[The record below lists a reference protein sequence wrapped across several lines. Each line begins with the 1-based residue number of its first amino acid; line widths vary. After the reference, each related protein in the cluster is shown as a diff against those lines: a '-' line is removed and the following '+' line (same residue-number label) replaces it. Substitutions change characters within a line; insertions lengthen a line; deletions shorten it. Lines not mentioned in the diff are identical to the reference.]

1 MLTSSALYKQALP
14 YPHKRRTIVD
24 VLDASGTVL
33 AADIPFSD
41 GSVSAS
47 LTNRVTRSAKLLLTE
62 DQFPDLDTDVFSPTH
77 AILRIRSG
85 IQYAD
90 GSSEVF
96 PLFRGRVQDATLS
109 PAGQVDIEADDLA
122 NDVIGF
128 RFEQPRNATPGTIIQ
143 QIRELITEAVPF
155 ATFGTD
161 DVTDAEVPKLTW
173 DEDRGQAV
181 DDLAEALGAR
191 WYSLGSGDFVVR
203 AFPYDNG
210 TVVQTIEDGELGLC
224 STAVISKSRRGTAN
238 SVTVVSERL
247 DGTDPVRV
255 TARNTVAGSS
265 TQYADTFGRVAQII
279 KIQTPLTNSEAQRL
293 ARAQLNAAAALTEQ
307 WSVVCTP
314 DHTLEPGD
322 PVRLRYRG
330 RSVVQ
335 VIDRIDYPLGLGP
348 MSLATRAFST
358 PPTSLGDG

>member
-1 MLTSSALYKQALP
+1 MLASSALYKQALP

-33 AADIPFSD
+33 ASDIQFTD
-41 GSVSAS
+41 GTVSAS
-47 LTNRVTRSAKLLLTE
+47 LTNRVTRNATLSLSE
-62 DQFPDLDTDVFSPTH
+62 DQFPDLDTDVFSPTR

-90 GSSEVF
+90 GTAEIF
-96 PLFRGRVQDATLS
+96 PLFLGRVQEVTLS
-109 PAGQVDIEADDLA
+109 PDGRVDVDADDLA
-122 NDVIGF
+122 ADVIGF
-128 RFEQPRNATPGTIIQ
+128 RFEQPRNATPGTVIQ
-143 QIRELITEAVPF
+143 QIRELISEAVPG

-161 DVTDAEVPKLTW
+161 NVTDAEVPKLTW

-181 DDLAEALGAR
+181 DDLAESLGAR
-191 WYSLGSGDFVVR
+191 WYALGNGDFVVR

-210 TVVQTIEDGELGLC
+210 TVVQTLEDGELGLM
-224 STAVISKSRRGTAN
+224 STAAINKSRRGTAN

-255 TARNTVAGSS
+255 TARNTVAGSA
-265 TQYADTFGRVAQII
+265 TQYADTFGRVSQII

-322 PVRLRYRG
+322 PLRLRYRG
-330 RSVVQ
+330 RSVIQ
-335 VIDRIDYPLGLGP
+335 VVDRIDYPLGLGP
-348 MSLATRAFST
+348 MSLATRAFSV
-358 PPTSLGDG
+358 PPTSLGS

>member
-1 MLTSSALYKQALP
+1 MLASSALYKQALP

-33 AADIPFSD
+33 ASDIQITD
-41 GSVSAS
+41 GTVSAS
-47 LTNRVTRSAKLLLTE
+47 LTNRVTRNATLSLSE
-62 DQFPDLDTDVFSPTH
+62 DQFPDLDTDVFSPTR

-90 GSSEVF
+90 GTAEIF
-96 PLFRGRVQDATLS
+96 PLFLGRVQEVTLS
-109 PAGQVDIEADDLA
+109 PDGRVDIDADDLA
-122 NDVIGF
+122 ADVIGF
-128 RFEQPRNATPGTIIQ
+128 RFEQPRNATPGTVIQ
-143 QIRELITEAVPF
+143 QIRELISEAVPG

-161 DVTDAEVPKLTW
+161 NVTDAEVPKLTW

-181 DDLAEALGAR
+181 DDLAESLGAR
-191 WYSLGSGDFVVR
+191 WYALGNGDFVVR

-210 TVVQTIEDGELGLC
+210 TVVQTLEDGELGLM
-224 STAVISKSRRGTAN
+224 STAAINKSRRGTAN

-255 TARNTVAGSS
+255 TARNTVAGSA
-265 TQYADTFGRVAQII
+265 TQYADTFGRVSQII

-322 PVRLRYRG
+322 PLRLRYRG
-330 RSVVQ
+330 RSVIQ
-335 VIDRIDYPLGLGP
+335 VVDRIDYPLGLGP
-348 MSLATRAFST
+348 MSLATRAFSV
-358 PPTSLGDG
+358 PPTSLGS